1 MTALELARFFHDTYE
16 RLAPD
21 FGYEARQDTR
31 EFSPSS
37 KNGQLMVAV
46 CSEVLTRLG
55 AWSAA
60 VQPEAVLAF
69 CGPFPEQSEDE
80 RTLRRLLALAYA
92 GSGELYGDDGELQL
106 GGFPHP
112 IDFRRMSV
120 AEIEKRIHARGMAK
134 LVEQMRA
141 ARALR
146 QATPQPEAAHHDLC
160 ASNYWNYTH
169 AAQAAM
175 LAAGEW
181 PPACNCRTT
190 PDQQPAPQPTDALEK
205 FARDLAAAQTP
216 LDPAAAQVLRENLH
230 DLYMDGGTSDNGE
243 AG

>member
-1 MTALELARFFHDTYE
+1 MADTIRLECPECGREMDVARHRTDYPE
-16 RLAPD
+16 AVRLQMRCPD
-21 FGYEARQDTR
+21 CDRGDHAELVYVDAAGKHITR
-31 EFSPSS
+31 DPDEFLRAADQQTSP
-37 KNGQLMVAV
+37 
-46 CSEVLTRLG
+46 
-55 AWSAA
+55 
-60 VQPEAVLAF
+60 QPDAVLAF

-146 QATPQPEAAHHDLC
+146 QATPQPEAA
-160 ASNYWNYTH
+160 
-169 AAQAAM
+169 
-175 LAAGEW
+175 G
-181 PPACNCRTT
+181 
-190 PDQQPAPQPTDALEK
+190 K
-205 FARDLAAAQTP
+205 
-216 LDPAAAQVLRENLH
+216 
-230 DLYMDGGTSDNGE
+230 
-243 AG
+243 